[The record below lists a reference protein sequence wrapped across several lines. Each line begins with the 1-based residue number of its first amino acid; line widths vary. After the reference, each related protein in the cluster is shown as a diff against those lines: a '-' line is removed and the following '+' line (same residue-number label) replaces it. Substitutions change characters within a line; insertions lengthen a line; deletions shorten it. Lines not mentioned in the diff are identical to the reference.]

1 MLNNKGDKM
10 TMSFHLKHYTQMVA
24 MGINYG
30 NYGIDFNHGALI

>member
-10 TMSFHLKHYTQMVA
+10 MMLFHLNYYTQMVV